1 MKYLVLLA
9 VLLIAYMWWR
19 SSRLSSSDEE
29 RKPRPGKTPPPGEPQ
44 DMVSCPVC
52 SVHLPR
58 GEALPGPDG
67 KLYCSAEHRLR
78 GGGG

>member
-9 VLLIAYMWWR
+9 VLLIAYLWWR
-19 SSRLSSSDEE
+19 SSRL
-29 RKPRPGKTPPPGEPQ
+29 PRDHKPPGAGSGPAASPQ
-44 DMVSCPVC
+44 DMVRCPVC

-67 KLYCSAEHRLR
+67 RLYCSQEHRLR
-78 GGGG
+78 GGGGG